1 MALITGGTSGIGL
14 AFARHLAAGGYDLV
28 LVGRDADRLA
38 RTADRIRADTGQRVE
53 TLRADLA
60 DRADVDRVAARLAAS
75 EDPVD
80 LLVNNAGFGIHTR
93 LAAPD
98 LSPHETAMAVMGRAV
113 LLLGGAAARAM
124 VARGGGTIINVS
136 STAGFLA
143 MGGYSALKAWVTA
156 YSESLAVELRGT
168 GVRVTALC
176 PGWVRTE
183 FHQRAKIDVS
193 AIPSWL
199 WVDMDRL
206 VGTCLRDARRG
217 RVISIPTWRYRT
229 LMWVVRHLPRAGVR
243 AISGKISSRRR

>member
-1 MALITGGTSGIGL
+1 MALITGGTAGIGL

-28 LVGRDADRLA
+28 LVGRDAQRLA
-38 RTADRIRADTGQRVE
+38 QTAGRIGADTGRRVE

-60 DRADVDRVAARLAAS
+60 ERADVDRVAARIGAAA
-75 EDPVD
+75 DPVE
-80 LLVNNAGFGIHTR
+80 LLVNNAGFGIHTP
-93 LAAPD
+93 LSAPD
-98 LSPHETAMAVMGRAV
+98 LSKHEAAMAVMGRAV

-124 VARGGGTIINVS
+124 TARGGGTIINVS

-168 GVRVTALC
+168 GVQVTALC

-183 FHQRAKIDVS
+183 FHERARIDVS
-193 AIPSWL
+193 AIPAWL
-199 WVDMDRL
+199 WVDVDRL
-206 VGTCLRDARRG
+206 VATCLRDARRG
-217 RVISIPTWRYRT
+217 RVISIPTRRYRT
-229 LMWVVRHLPRAGVR
+229 LMWGVRHLPRGTVR

>member
-14 AFARHLAAGGYDLV
+14 AFARRLAADGYDLV

-38 RTADRIRADTGQRVE
+38 QTAARIGADTGRRVE

-60 DRADVDRVAARLAAS
+60 DRAGVDRVAARLEAA
-75 EDPVD
+75 EDPVEI
-80 LLVNNAGFGIHTR
+80 LVNNAGFGIHTR
-93 LAAPD
+93 LTAPD
-98 LSPHETAMAVMGRAV
+98 LTPHETAMAVMGRAV

-124 VARGGGTIINVS
+124 VARGSGTIINVS

-143 MGGYSALKAWVTA
+143 MGGYSALKAWVTV

-183 FHQRAKIDVS
+183 FHQRAGIDVS

-199 WVDMDRL
+199 WVDVDRL
-206 VGTCLRDARRG
+206 VSTCLRDARRG
-217 RVISIPTWRYRT
+217 RVVSIPTRRYRA
-229 LMWVVRHLPRAGVR
+229 LMWAVRHLPRASVR